1 MEEKNELNIPKEN
14 ADIKV
19 NVWGK
24 ASAFGKM
31 LAEKMHAM
39 SDKAKDENYKR
50 RMQRYNPVSI
60 EEYKSDKFCIPNII
74 EIIDDAS
81 VKDIDVCVGSIA
93 HREKINGV
101 EMLHIYDEFVPESGI
116 TFVPVPE
123 CDNVYCVD
131 PFDRTRYINV
141 DYMFSKTHEEKL
153 EELEHIAYYLG
164 AKSCSIELVEGDNH
178 LTTKKTNAST
188 GNMSISNEGAN
199 VGLNSRSGKT
209 TTFFTGNDTPHR
221 PNLKWFAHDDNIKLL
236 IDMRC
241 SNDNTVKS
249 RAIELSGASCATM
262 TKKLAGSIDK
272 ILKVKSAISMESKI
286 EKENNSVLI
295 FEIEF

>member
-1 MEEKNELNIPKEN
+1 MEKKNELNIPKEN

-19 NVWGK
+19 NAWGK

-153 EELEHIAYYLG
+153 AELEHIAYYLG
-164 AKSCSIELVEGDNH
+164 AKSCSIELVEGDSQVNKNH
-178 LTTKKTNAST
+178 TST
-188 GNMSISNEGAN
+188 AVNGVSAQSTMVQGSA
-199 VGLNSRSGKT
+199 NSRSGKT
-209 TTFFTGNDTPHR
+209 VTYFEGNSNPR
-221 PNLKWFAHDDNIKLL
+221 KPNLKWFAYDDNINLL
-236 IDMRC
+236 IEMRC
-241 SNDNTVKS
+241 SNDNSIKS
-249 RAIELSGASCATM
+249 RIIELRGSSCATM
-262 TKKLAGSIDK
+262 SKTLAGSLDK
-272 ILKVKSAISMESKI
+272 LPKIKGKASMQAQA
-286 EKENNSVLI
+286 EKEFKSKLI